1 MDFAPDPDRESVR
14 QAVSQIAREFGHDY
28 FRDRARRGESADELW
43 KAIFGNGFGSVN
55 LPEAHGGGGRGIQ
68 EMSLVCEELAAAGC
82 PLLMMIVSPGICGSV
97 IVRHGTESQ
106 KDRFLPDIADG
117 RSKMSFAI
125 TEPDAGSNAHRIST
139 TAVRD
144 GANWVLRGQK
154 YYITGVNEAD
164 NMLVVARTGGD
175 EASRGKLS
183 LFIVDTGAPGLSATP
198 IPTEIVA
205 PERQFTVIF
214 DDVVVSADRLVGG
227 VDGVGLT
234 QVFAGLNPERIN
246 TAAQGIG
253 LGRYFLDK
261 SVSYARDRKVWD
273 VPIGAHQ
280 GISHPLAAAKV
291 SLELS
296 SLMTAKAAWLYD
308 TNQDAGE
315 AANMAKYAA
324 GEASMQCFEQA
335 IQTHGGNGFSTE
347 FGIADL
353 WGLTRLLRS
362 APVSR
367 EMALNFVAQHSL
379 GLPRS
384 Y

>member
-1 MDFAPDPDRESVR
+1 MDFAPDPGRESIR
-14 QAVSQIAREFGHDY
+14 QAVSEIAGAFGHDY

-43 KAIFGNGFGSVN
+43 KAIFSNGFGSVN
-55 LPEAHGGGGRGIQ
+55 LPEEYGGGGRGIQ

-82 PLLMMIVSPGICGSV
+82 PLLMMIVSTGICGSV
-97 IVRHGTESQ
+97 IARHGTDLQ
-106 KDRFLPDIADG
+106 KGAFLPGLADG

-139 TAVRD
+139 VAVRD
-144 GANWVLRGQK
+144 GDNWVLRGQK
-154 YYITGVNEAD
+154 YYITGVNEAETV
-164 NMLVVARTGGD
+164 LVVARTGSKD
-175 EASRGKLS
+175 ATRGQLS
-183 LFIVDTGAPGLSATP
+183 LFVVDTDAAGLRTTP
-198 IPTEIVA
+198 ISTEIVA
-205 PERQFTVIF
+205 PERQFTLNF
-214 DDVVVSADRLVGG
+214 DDVVVTGDRLVGG
-227 VDGVGLT
+227 VEGIGLA
-234 QVFAGLNPERIN
+234 QVFSGLNPERIN

-253 LGRYFLDK
+253 LGRYFLAK
-261 SVSYARDRKVWD
+261 SVAYARSRKVWD

-280 GISHPLAAAKV
+280 AISQPMAMAKV

-296 SLMTAKAAWLYD
+296 SLMTAKAAWLFD
-308 TNQDAGE
+308 NNQDAGE